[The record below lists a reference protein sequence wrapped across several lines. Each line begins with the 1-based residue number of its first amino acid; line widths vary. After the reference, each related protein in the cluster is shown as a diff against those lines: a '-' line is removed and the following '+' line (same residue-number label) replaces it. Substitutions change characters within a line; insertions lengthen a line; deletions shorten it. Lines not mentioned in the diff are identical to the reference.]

1 MVLPSLCESHFYR
14 ITGLLD
20 QKERAIVKRVRDF
33 MEAEVAP
40 IIEDYWARSTLTSPV
55 RTRALPAQPGSK
67 QRPKYQQLSTIL
79 APLIQCRGDAAR

>member
-40 IIEDYWARSTLTSPV
+40 IIEDYWGRSTLTLAGPNASDACAAGA
-55 RTRALPAQPGSK
+55 RNA
-67 QRPKYQQLSTIL
+67 RP
-79 APLIQCRGDAAR
+79 